1 MGQFGVLAIVLT
13 TLGVRSYIDSH
24 GKFPEGDE

>member
-13 TLGVRSYIDSH
+13 TVGVKAYVDSH
-24 GKFPEGDE
+24 GKYPEGEE

>member
-13 TLGVRSYIDSH
+13 TVGIKSYVDEH
-24 GKFPEGDE
+24 GKYPEGDE